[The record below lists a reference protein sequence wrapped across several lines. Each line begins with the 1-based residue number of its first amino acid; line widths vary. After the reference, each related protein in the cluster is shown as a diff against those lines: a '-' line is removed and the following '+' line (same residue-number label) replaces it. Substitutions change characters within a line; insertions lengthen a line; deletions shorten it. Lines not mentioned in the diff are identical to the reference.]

1 MRIDE
6 RIDRY
11 DNIELAEMID
21 RYVRG
26 EKARAIYKRRLI
38 DRVKFEA
45 LAEEFDTSVRNVQ
58 NIVYSNTYNITQKPR
73 ALTLSVFCLKKYQ
86 EIFKNVLTFV

>member
-1 MRIDE
+1 MKIDE

-38 DRVKFEA
+38 DGLLFDE
-45 LAEEFDTSVRNVQ
+45 LAEEFEVSTRYAQ
-58 NIVYSNTYNITQKPR
+58 TIVYR
-73 ALTLSVFCLKKYQ
+73 AQ
-86 EIFKNVLTFV
+86 EQLFKHL

>member
-45 LAEEFDTSVRNVQ
+45 LAEEFDISTRNVQ
-58 NIVYSNTYNITQKPR
+58 NIVYR
-73 ALTLSVFCLKKYQ
+73 AQ
-86 EIFKNVLTFV
+86 EQLFKHL

>member
-1 MRIDE
+1 
-6 RIDRY
+6 
-11 DNIELAEMID
+11 MID

-58 NIVYSNTYNITQKPR
+58 NIVYR
-73 ALTLSVFCLKKYQ
+73 AQ
-86 EIFKNVLTFV
+86 EQLFKHL